1 MAVPQRDVRFTPKSG
16 HPWRDEERPLCA
28 KSGHAPP
35 HSNTSLARPLVIAA
49 LLGIFILRE
58 HLTLRKATGLVMA
71 LAALTALARS

>member
-1 MAVPQRDVRFTPKSG
+1 MTDLHETNDPKYTAQIDTVG
-16 HPWRDEERPLCA
+16 WIFV
-28 KSGHAPP
+28 APP